1 MMTASSHSRPA
12 PSDSAAKR
20 TRGHLDIFLSLLVP
34 QPEFVMAFWPT
45 KQYLEPFLSGFPL
58 NFIISSQVAYLSIPA
73 AADSSGGVSLSLE
86 QLGLSVNTV
95 ESLLA
100 SHMSAA
106 RSKTL
111 FIVH

>member
-1 MMTASSHSRPA
+1 MTASSHSRPA

-58 NFIISSQVAYLSIPA
+58 NFSVSSQVAYLSIFFVA
-73 AADSSGGVSLSLE
+73 IFRIDFFSRWCILA
-86 QLGLSVNTV
+86 
-95 ESLLA
+95 LLTSRRRPTHLA
-100 SHMSAA
+100 G
-106 RSKTL
+106 
-111 FIVH
+111 